1 MGTRGELRKMTDRA
15 SSVAMFLAG
24 EWSLRPEIIGGII
37 TPELVHKKQ
46 KENVLISHLERV
58 DGGTADEFL
67 ASYHIDPAQA
77 FFFEHSVKHVPGL
90 MLVEAS
96 RQTAEAISH
105 LYFDVPMDSG
115 FILSELNCQF
125 TRFAELAEP
134 LFAIVRVDHMVRHGG
149 TVVRLDA
156 SSTMMQHGS
165 TVAKLSGVW
174 RILSHRVYERVAGGA
189 LRPQPPAQASDAFA

>member
-1 MGTRGELRKMTDRA
+1 MTDRA
-15 SSVAMFLAG
+15 SSVAMFQAG
-24 EWSLRPEIIGGII
+24 EWSLQPEILDGII
-37 TPELVHKKQ
+37 TAELVHKKE

-90 MLVEAS
+90 MLIEAS

-125 TRFAELAEP
+125 SRFAELSEP
-134 LFAIVRVDHMVRHGG
+134 LFSISKIDNTVRHGG
-149 TVVRLDA
+149 AVVRLDA

-189 LRPQPPAQASDAFA
+189 LRPQPPAQASDPPA